1 MRHNVLRMAWSRLDS
16 KTDLAIDD
24 HVERDCTQRLLHDGR
39 QRTSEP
45 RFWVADADER
55 RDAAGVNAVAAWNAG
70 NEADIGSNASS
81 ASNSSNVPNVSNAS
95 NDANCTDEHGM
106 CGVFT
111 SSEANKNT
119 VITAIHEN

>member
-1 MRHNVLRMAWSRLDS
+1 MRHNVLRMAWLLLDR
-16 KTDLAIDD
+16 KADLSIDD

-70 NEADIGSNASS
+70 NEADIGSGA
-81 ASNSSNVPNVSNAS
+81 SNAS
-95 NDANCTDEHGM
+95 NDANCTDKHGM
-106 CGVFT
+106 CGA
-111 SSEANKNT
+111 SSLSEANKNWNHT
-119 VITAIHEN
+119 NSWKLSIESHN